1 MGIELDDIDSTSDD
15 DSGDEDWHGP
25 AEASLETFSSQ
36 GRHHYGEQVTGTQ
49 SIVTTEDTDDDAET
63 EPERSLISLVLSSS
77 VAVDPEP
84 TTNSTSTESTSSRRR
99 ARRSNPRLPADSTV
113 SPRDIKPEHLRPDY
127 AYLASVRIVVN
138 ANLRELFE
146 SKTGGNVE
154 MAASGSRV
162 GGVGMF
168 WEDEDE
174 ILRAGAG
181 SSEQGKL
188 FKLLRF
194 SHLVLWR

>member
-1 MGIELDDIDSTSDD
+1 M
-15 DSGDEDWHGP
+15 
-25 AEASLETFSSQ
+25 
-36 GRHHYGEQVTGTQ
+36 
-49 SIVTTEDTDDDAET
+49 
-63 EPERSLISLVLSSS
+63 
-77 VAVDPEP
+77 
-84 TTNSTSTESTSSRRR
+84 
-99 ARRSNPRLPADSTV
+99 
-113 SPRDIKPEHLRPDY
+113 
-127 AYLASVRIVVN
+127 RIVVE

-146 SKTGGNVE
+146 SKTSGSVE
-154 MAASGSRV
+154 MAASGSGV

-174 ILRAGAG
+174 ILRVGAG